1 MAGGALGA
9 GERLPLGAAGH
20 HHRGQVYRLR
30 LVLVPVTDRRVLD
43 RLAGWLASPH
53 HVHGVRLRVEN
64 GTLIGWENGYLTVD
78 SALRQAGIV
87 ADFLAEAAG

>member
-1 MAGGALGA
+1 M
-9 GERLPLGAAGH
+9 
-20 HHRGQVYRLR
+20 YRLR